1 MNCLECRE
9 LIQRLMDGVLSPEDR
24 CALEAHIAV
33 CHACRELQ
41 AAARCLLEGLR
52 AQIAPAPPDGLEQR
66 IYQTVFRQSRQRYRL
81 RRLVFAGAMAAGILA
96 AVTAGFIWKSRTDKQ
111 TSSGLAMRS
120 VPLDKPKP
128 SPSINQ
134 SVEEAG
140 KAVLAMTRRAADE
153 TVGQSRMLLPQILP
167 ETPATGIPEIEPL
180 LEQPSRSLRE
190 IQTGMTAALEPVT
203 SSARRAMDLFL
214 RELQPRERSNKRG
227 S

>member
-1 MNCLECRE
+1 MNCLDCRE
-9 LIQRLMDGVLSPEDR
+9 LVQRLMDGDLSAEDR
-24 CALEAHIAV
+24 SALEAHVTV

-41 AAARCLLEGLR
+41 AVAKRLLEGLR
-52 AQIAPAPPDGLEQR
+52 LQVMPAPPDSLKQR
-66 IYQTVFRQSRQRYRL
+66 ISHAVLVQSRRHIGF
-81 RRLVFAGAMAAGILA
+81 RRLVFAGAMAASIA
-96 AVTAGFIWKSRTDKQ
+96 AVLTAGFFWKSGTGKQ
-111 TSSGLAMRS
+111 NNSGLAIHS

-203 SSARRAMDLFL
+203 SSARRAMDLFW
-214 RELQPRERSNKRG
+214 RELQPREPSNKRG